1 MVRFARDLFANVQ
14 YAQSAVSTY
23 PSGTMGYL
31 ICSKSNRDV
40 TTPSRILT
48 EDDITRMNLRYYNSE
63 VHSAAFV
70 LPQFVKKALEKK

>member
-1 MVRFARDLFANVQ
+1 MVRFTRDLFANVQ

-31 ICSKSNRDV
+31 ICSKSNLDV
-40 TTPSRILT
+40 TVPSRMLT
-48 EDDITRMNLRYYNSE
+48 EADITRMNLRYYNSQ

-70 LPQFVKKALEKK
+70 LPQFVKKALEEK